1 MGFIP
6 LFLDVSARQC
16 LVIGGGESAARRA
29 RALIEAGASVTV
41 IAQEP
46 GAGIAALA
54 ECGALRLAAC
64 AYTRGALRDFVLAY
78 VTVPDAEVAREAA
91 AEARELG
98 IPLNVEDRP
107 DLCSFIAP
115 SVVKRGDLQIAVS
128 TGGASPALAKLLRE
142 EIELRFGPEYG
153 FLAQILA
160 AARRRLRR
168 SEPDAVTRARIL
180 DALVRSELREHIRAH
195 NYDAAEQIVAF
206 HLGCGLTDLGFDH
219 TRSATTAASDVFDP
233 E

>member
-6 LFLDVSARQC
+6 LFLDVSARPC
-16 LVIGGGESAARRA
+16 LVIGGGETAARRA
-29 RALIEAGASVTV
+29 RALIEAGAKVSVITRD
-41 IAQEP
+41 P

-54 ECGALRLAAC
+54 EFGALRHLALEYA
-64 AYTRGALRDFVLAY
+64 RGALRDFVLVY
-78 VTVPDAEVAREAA
+78 VATTDQDVAREAA

-98 IPLNVEDRP
+98 IPINVEDRP

-128 TGGASPALAKLLRE
+128 TGGASPSLAKSLRE
-142 EIELRFGPEYG
+142 ELELRFGPEYG

-168 SEPDAVTRARIL
+168 SEPEARVRARIL
-180 DALVRSELREHIRAH
+180 EELVRSDLREYLRTRD
-195 NYDAAEQIVAF
+195 YPAADQLMAV
-206 HLGCGLTDLGFDH
+206 HLGCTLSDLGFDPA
-219 TRSATTAASDVFDP
+219 RFATATVGDGYDP

>member
-6 LFLDVSARQC
+6 LFLDVSGRPC

-29 RALIEAGASVTV
+29 RTLIEAGASVTV
-41 IAQEP
+41 MAHEP

-54 ECGALRLAAC
+54 ECGALRLVASP
-64 AYTRGALRDFVLAY
+64 YTRGALRDYVLAY
-78 VTVPDAEVAREAA
+78 VTVPDTDVAREAA
-91 AEARELG
+91 TEARELG
-98 IPLNVEDRP
+98 IPLNVEDRS

-128 TGGASPALAKLLRE
+128 TGGASPALAKRLRE
-142 EIELRFGPEYG
+142 QLELRFGPEYA
-153 FLAQILA
+153 FLTQILA

-168 SEPDAVTRARIL
+168 SEPDAATRARIL
-180 DALVRSELREHIRAH
+180 DALVRSKLHEHIRAR
-195 NYDAAEQIVAF
+195 NYDGAEQIVALY
-206 HLGCGLTDLGFDH
+206 LGCGLSELGFDQ
-219 TRSATTAASDVFDP
+219 TRNAAAAASDVCDP

>member
-6 LFLDVSARQC
+6 LFLDVSGRPC

-41 IAQEP
+41 MAHEP

-54 ECGALRLAAC
+54 ECGALRLVASP
-64 AYTRGALRDFVLAY
+64 YTRGALRDYVLAY
-78 VTVPDAEVAREAA
+78 VTAPDMDVAREAA

-115 SVVKRGDLQIAVS
+115 SVMKRGDLQVAIS
-128 TGGASPALAKLLRE
+128 TGGASPALSRLLRE
-142 EIELRFGPEYG
+142 ELELRFGPEYA
-153 FLAQILA
+153 FLTQILA

-168 SEPDAVTRARIL
+168 SEPDAATRARIL
-180 DALVRSELREHIRAH
+180 DALVRSKLHEHIRARD
-195 NYDAAEQIVAF
+195 YDSVEHLVELY
-206 HLGCGLTDLGFDH
+206 LGCGLGELGFGQ
-219 TRSATTAASDVFDP
+219 TRSAAAGASDIFDP

>member
-6 LFLDVSARQC
+6 LFLDVRGRPC
-16 LVIGGGESAARRA
+16 LVIGGGETAARRA
-29 RALIEAGASVTV
+29 RALIEAGGTVTV
-41 IAQEP
+41 MTQEP
-46 GAGIAALA
+46 GPGIAALA
-54 ECGALRLAAC
+54 ECGALRQVPSV
-64 AYTRGALRDFVLAY
+64 YVRGSLREFVLVY
-78 VTVPDAEVAREAA
+78 VAVHDLEVAREAS

-98 IPLNVEDRP
+98 IPVNVEDRP
-107 DLCSFIAP
+107 DLCTFIAP

-142 EIELRFGPEYG
+142 ELEERFGAEYE

-168 SEPDAVTRARIL
+168 SEPDGIVRAKIL
-180 DALVRSELREHIRAH
+180 ETLVHSELRDHLRAGD
-195 NYDAAEQIVAF
+195 YEAAEQIVVL
-206 HLGCGLTDLGFDH
+206 HLGCSLTDLGFD
-219 TRSATTAASDVFDP
+219 RVRLAAAIADQAHNS

>member
-6 LFLDVSARQC
+6 LFFDVSARPC

-41 IAQEP
+41 MAQEP

-54 ECGALRLAAC
+54 ECGALRLLAC
-64 AYTRGALRDFVLAY
+64 AYTRGALRDYVLAY
-78 VTVPDAEVAREAA
+78 VTVPDAEVARDAA
-91 AEARELG
+91 VEARELG

-142 EIELRFGPEYG
+142 ELDLRFGPEYG

-168 SEPDAVTRARIL
+168 SEPDAAMRAQIL
-180 DALVRSELREHIRAH
+180 DTLVRSELREHLRAR
-195 NYDAAEQIVAF
+195 NYDAAEQIVAL
-206 HLGCGLTDLGFDH
+206 HLGCGLSELGFDQ
-219 TRSATTAASDVFDP
+219 TRSAAAAMGDVYDP

>member
-6 LFLDVSARQC
+6 LFFDVSARPC

-41 IAQEP
+41 MAQEP

-64 AYTRGALRDFVLAY
+64 AYARGALRDYVLVY
-78 VTVPDAEVAREAA
+78 VTLPDADVAREAA

-98 IPLNVEDRP
+98 IPLNVEDRTE
-107 DLCSFIAP
+107 LCSFIAP
-115 SVVKRGDLQIAVS
+115 SVVKRGDLLIAVS

-142 EIELRFGPEYG
+142 ELELRFGPEYG

-160 AARRRLRR
+160 AARRKLRR
-168 SEPDAVTRARIL
+168 TEPDAATRAQIL
-180 DALVRSELREHIRAH
+180 DTLVRSELREHIRTR
-195 NYDAAEQIVAF
+195 NYDAAEQIVEL
-206 HLGCGLTDLGFDH
+206 HLGCGLSELGFDQ
-219 TRSATTAASDVFDP
+219 TRIAAAAAGDTYDS

>member
-6 LFLDVSARQC
+6 LFFDVSARPC

-41 IAQEP
+41 MAQEP

-64 AYTRGALRDFVLAY
+64 AYARGALRDYVLVY
-78 VTVPDAEVAREAA
+78 VTLPDADVAREAA

-98 IPLNVEDRP
+98 IPLNVENRT

-115 SVVKRGDLQIAVS
+115 SVVKRGDLLIAVS
-128 TGGASPALAKLLRE
+128 TGGTSPALAKLLRE
-142 EIELRFGPEYG
+142 ELELRFGPEYG

-160 AARRRLRR
+160 AARRKLRR
-168 SEPDAVTRARIL
+168 TEPDAATRAQIL
-180 DALVRSELREHIRAH
+180 DTLVRSELREHIRAH
-195 NYDAAEQIVAF
+195 DYHAVEQIVEL
-206 HLGCGLTDLGFDH
+206 HLGCGLGELGFDQ
-219 TRSATTAASDVFDP
+219 TRIAAAAPGDTYDS